1 MRRPCHFGRVVAG
14 SDTRDGRCPRRRA
27 SAFGG
32 ATRGTALVAAIALV
46 ALMLAL
52 ATAALLMAKS
62 DLQLFRNLRDGVA
75 TYYRTRSAVVEA
87 IAKLSAG
94 YHFDSLLVGPDGAPE
109 TADDGTLIGDPT
121 APACVLQASDEAIW
135 GASDWTESD
144 LREDWE
150 RIDLARDAWLV
161 ELDGRLA
168 GVAQLL
174 DRKGARF
181 IGDAYVHPEMT
192 GRGVGARMLAL
203 LEARSRELEGEWPGD
218 ERVVLQAANLV
229 GDDRAPELFRAQ
241 GFTYAR
247 SFFRMVV
254 DIREPHPPPEWPDD
268 VELRPFDV
276 ERDGR
281 AVHAAVEEAFAHEW
295 GHVAQPYDAWRERA
309 YVIPRIDPSLVP
321 VVWDGEEVAAFSLN
335 YPKRNG
341 DWGWIGTL
349 GVREDWR
356 RHGLGSGRLSGL

>member
-1 MRRPCHFGRVVAG
+1 VIVTHPT
-14 SDTRDGRCPRRRA
+14 SDRLDEA
-27 SAFGG
+27 
-32 ATRGTALVAAIALV
+32 
-46 ALMLAL
+46 LAL
-52 ATAALLMAKS
+52 
-62 DLQLFRNLRDGVA
+62 
-75 TYYRTRSAVVEA
+75 
-87 IAKLSAG
+87 
-94 YHFDSLLVGPDGAPE
+94 
-109 TADDGTLIGDPT
+109 
-121 APACVLQASDEAIW
+121 LQASDEAIW

-174 DRKGARF
+174 DRNGARF

-192 GRGVGARMLAL
+192 GRGVGARMLEL
-203 LEARSRELEGEWPGD
+203 LEARSRELEGEWPDG
-218 ERVVLQAANLV
+218 ERIVLQAANLV
-229 GDDRAPELFRAQ
+229 GDDSAPELFRMQ

-254 DIREPHPPPEWPDD
+254 DIAAPHPAPDWPEG

-281 AVHAAVEEAFAHEW
+281 AVHAAVEEAFVDEW
-295 GHVAQPYDAWRERA
+295 GHVAQPYEVWRERA
-309 YVIPRIDPSLVP
+309 YVVPRIDPSLVP
-321 VVWDGEEVAAFSLN
+321 VVWDGDEVAAVSLN

-349 GVREDWR
+349 GVREGWR
-356 RHGLGSGRLSGL
+356 RRGLGLALLRESFRRFRDTGETVVALGVDADNPTGATRLYERAGMRVLWQADVWAKELRAAPSGAERGSATIAG

>member
-1 MRRPCHFGRVVAG
+1 VRRVIVTHP
-14 SDTRDGRCPRRRA
+14 
-27 SAFGG
+27 
-32 ATRGTALVAAIALV
+32 TAERLVEA
-46 ALMLAL
+46 LAL
-52 ATAALLMAKS
+52 
-62 DLQLFRNLRDGVA
+62 
-75 TYYRTRSAVVEA
+75 
-87 IAKLSAG
+87 
-94 YHFDSLLVGPDGAPE
+94 
-109 TADDGTLIGDPT
+109 
-121 APACVLQASDEAIW
+121 LQASDEAIW

-150 RIDLARDAWLV
+150 RIDLTRDAWLV

-192 GRGVGARMLAL
+192 GRGVGACVLEL
-203 LEARSRELEGEWPGD
+203 LETRSRALEAEWPDG

-229 GDDRAPELFRAQ
+229 GDDRAPELFRTR

-247 SFFRMVV
+247 SFFRMVA
-254 DIREPHPPPEWPDD
+254 DIGEPHPAPGWPEG

-281 AVHAAVEEAFAHEW
+281 AVHAAVEESFVHEW
-295 GHVAQPYDAWRERA
+295 GHVAQPYEVWRERA
-309 YVIPRIDPSLVP
+309 YVVPRIDPSLVP
-321 VVWDGEEVAAFSLN
+321 VVWDGDEVAAVSLN

-349 GVREDWR
+349 GVREGWR
-356 RHGLGSGRLSGL
+356 RRGLGLALLRESFRRFREVGETVVALGVDADNPTGATRLYERAGMRVLWQADVWEKELRAAPSGAERGSVTIAG

>member
-1 MRRPCHFGRVVAG
+1 VRRVIVTHP
-14 SDTRDGRCPRRRA
+14 
-27 SAFGG
+27 
-32 ATRGTALVAAIALV
+32 TAERLVEA
-46 ALMLAL
+46 LAL
-52 ATAALLMAKS
+52 
-62 DLQLFRNLRDGVA
+62 
-75 TYYRTRSAVVEA
+75 
-87 IAKLSAG
+87 
-94 YHFDSLLVGPDGAPE
+94 
-109 TADDGTLIGDPT
+109 
-121 APACVLQASDEAIW
+121 LQASDEAIW

-150 RIDLARDAWLV
+150 RIDLTRDAWLV

-192 GRGVGARMLAL
+192 GRGVGACVLEL
-203 LEARSRELEGEWPGD
+203 LETRSRALEAEWPDG

-229 GDDRAPELFRAQ
+229 GDDRAPELFRTR

-254 DIREPHPPPEWPDD
+254 DIGEPHPAPGWPEG

-281 AVHAAVEEAFAHEW
+281 AVHAAVEESFVHEW
-295 GHVAQPYDAWRERA
+295 GHVAQPYEVWRERA
-309 YVIPRIDPSLVP
+309 YVVPRIDPSLVP
-321 VVWDGEEVAAFSLN
+321 VVWDGDEVAAVSLN

-349 GVREDWR
+349 GVREGWR
-356 RHGLGSGRLSGL
+356 RRGLGLALLRESFRRFREVGETVVALGVDADNPTGATRLYERAGMRVLWQADVWEKELRAAPSGAERGSATIAG